1 MSKRQL
7 EAAFLKGKVAALQE
21 HGESDRKISSS
32 VGVPRSTIY
41 KWKRSNFSLHRKP
54 GSGRPRKT
62 CPQSDDSI
70 VSLARSDPNMSSSEI
85 RQGSEANVSART
97 VQHRLREA
105 DFRSLKR
112 PSAVELTVTNAHVF
126 SGPCATATGVLNGIE
141 SFGVTRPPSISGVAM
156 VD

>member
-7 EAAFLKGKVAALQE
+7 EAAFLKGKVSALQE
-21 HGESDRKISSS
+21 HGMSDRQISSS

-62 CPQSDDSI
+62 SPQSDDSI

-85 RQGSEANVSART
+85 RQGSEACFCPYSA
-97 VQHRLREA
+97 A
-105 DFRSLKR
+105 PSPRSG
-112 PSAVELTVTNAHVF
+112 F
-126 SGPCATATGVLNGIE
+126 SKPQDT
-141 SFGVTRPPSISGVAM
+141 FGSGVDRQSQTRASSVGYAPLPLAFSM
-156 VD
+156 GSSRLE